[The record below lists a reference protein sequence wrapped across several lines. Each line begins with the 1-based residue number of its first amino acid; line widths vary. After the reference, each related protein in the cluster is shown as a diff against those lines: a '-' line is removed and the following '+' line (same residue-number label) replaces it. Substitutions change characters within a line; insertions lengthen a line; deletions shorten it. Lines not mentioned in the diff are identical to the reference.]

1 MLSKILKGKEVILA
15 SQSPRRKELL
25 QGLNLK
31 FRTMSMAVDET
42 YPHDMPANEVAGY
55 LAQKKAVAYSSE
67 LKKNS
72 IIITA
77 DTIVIVEDVILEKPE
92 NEQEA
97 ADMLTQLSGKVHE
110 VMTGVC
116 VKSLTK
122 TKCFTVSTKV
132 HFKALTVEEIFYY
145 VHQYK
150 PFDKAGSYG
159 IQEWIG
165 YIGVNSIEGSYF
177 NVMGLPVFELNEVL
191 MSWNNN

>member
-1 MLSKILKGKEVILA
+1 MLSEILKGKEVILA